1 MSENNKKQ
9 PKIPE
14 AEILLNKQLDMAKKT
29 KGADI
34 VCITLFCTLILAA
47 TAAFWIIP
55 DKDYSD
61 EEKRQ
66 LQQFPTISAERIKAD
81 LKRDIAEL
89 FMTYEEKAAA
99 NDSSP
104 VFADEI
110 ATYYSDQFP
119 MRNELRTLKAA
130 SEAILLKQENNGVV
144 FGKDGYLIKKDTLTG
159 QIKGEDGVL
168 RDRTDEDAIKTIEKN
183 VSIINAFKMMFL
195 ADTDVKLVTAIPG
208 RGIDVLGS
216 KLPSYYPYDDKVEP
230 YWNALK
236 GTTDKV
242 GLETLDLR
250 SLLSEKANDE
260 YVYYK
265 TDHHW
270 TGDGAYYAYAEL
282 MKSLGATPADRE
294 VFDIQSVTDD
304 FYGTVY
310 AKSGASFTGGDTI
323 KLYRFEG
330 DENYTTKIPLGDESQ
345 EYKGFYNMKFLDTAD
360 KYSIF
365 IGHDTYGGNN
375 PITYVTKDTDEQ
387 REQLILIKDSFGH
400 SLVPLLAYHYD
411 LVILDMRYYQPGG
424 ENKSVNQLVHGEN
437 VTGVVILENMETF
450 MNDENL
456 QNILAG

>member
-1 MSENNKKQ
+1 MSENKKQ
-9 PKIPE
+9 SKIPE
-14 AEILLNKQLDMAKKT
+14 AEILLNKQLDMAKRTKKT
-29 KGADI
+29 DI
-34 VCITLFCTLILAA
+34 VCIVLFCALIAAA
-47 TAAFWIIP
+47 TVGFWIVP

-66 LQQFPTISAERIKAD
+66 LQQFPDMSIERFIND
-81 LKRDIAEL
+81 LKRDVSEL
-89 FMTYEEKAAA
+89 FMTYEDKVAA
-99 NDSSP
+99 NDASP

-119 MRNELRTLKAA
+119 LRNQLRTLKAA
-130 SEAILLKQENNGVV
+130 SENVLLKLENNDVV
-144 FGKDGYLIKKDTLTG
+144 FGKDGYLIKKDTVTG
-159 QIKGEDGVL
+159 QTKDENGNT
-168 RDRTDEDAIKTIEKN
+168 RDRDTKDAIETIKN
-183 VSIINAFKMMFL
+183 NIAIINAFKLMFL
-195 ADTDVKLVTAIPG
+195 EDTEVKLVASVPG
-208 RGIDVLGS
+208 RGIDVLKS
-216 KLPSYYPYDDKVEP
+216 KLPSFYPYDDKVEP

-236 GTTDKV
+236 EASEEI
-242 GLETLDLR
+242 GLETVDLR
-250 SLLSEKANDE
+250 GLLSEKAEDE

-270 TGDGAYYAYAEL
+270 TGDGAYYAYVEL
-282 MKSLGATPADRE
+282 MKSLGEVPADRS
-294 VFDIQSVTDD
+294 VFNIQDVSED

-310 AKSGASFTGGDTI
+310 AKSGASFTGGDTVR
-323 KLYRFEG
+323 LYRFDG
-330 DENYTTKIPLGDESQ
+330 DERYTTKIPLGDETQ
-345 EYKGFYNMKFLDTAD
+345 EYKGFYNMKFLNTAD

-375 PITYVTKDTDEQ
+375 PITYVTKDTDEP

-424 ENKSVNQLVHGEN
+424 ENKSVNELVHGEN
-437 VTGVVILENMETF
+437 VKGMIILENMETF